1 MSHQLLLDIS
11 IIFSL
16 VAGTVFLG
24 YVVTIILPFV
34 RRTPDEHG
42 DPAAFEWHFVVP
54 CRDEEAVIGET
65 VGYLRETFP
74 EATVWVIDDD
84 SEDATADIVRRAASD
99 LGGVELIQ
107 RRRPNARTGK
117 AHALNHAWSIIRET
131 IPAERRAT
139 TVLAVVDADGRPSA
153 NLLEVAAGPELFGSD
168 EIGAVQVEVR
178 MSNRVVMEPLEGRG
192 RFANLVAR
200 TFVRMQDLE
209 FRGPIS
215 AIQMSRRYTG
225 TVNVGG
231 NGQLTRLSALD
242 AIAEGEGP
250 WRGSLLEDFELGLH
264 FLLGGWKNAYT
275 TAAWVDQEALYSLR
289 RYIVQRARW
298 SQGTMQCFR
307 YIPKIWGSSRLGNLG
322 AMELTYFL
330 LQPWVQVLGT
340 IFYPIPVIAMIVN
353 AVTDGLPRPR
363 RRLAAGG
370 LRRDRRRR
378 VRDLGLPLPAAL
390 RAGGRP
396 PHRRR
401 LGARLPRLRLPDL
414 RGRLAGRHPAR
425 PPADRLGQDHPQ
437 RGDGRGRTARV
448 AHELTEFRR
457 RAPGAAAG
465 TGPLG
470 WGGRPGKPRSI
481 VHGYD
486 GRGFFMPA
494 DGVHAGRSTT
504 THRRIP
510 HPQRQISAERL
521 ESPHPRERHSS
532 GSSRSP
538 AGLHP
543 P

>member
-84 SEDATADIVRRAASD
+84 SEDATADIVRRAAAD

-139 TVLAVVDADGRPSA
+139 TILAVVDADGRPSG

-168 EIGAVQVEVR
+168 GIGAVQVEVR

-192 RFANLVAR
+192 RFANLLAR

-242 AIAEGEGP
+242 AIAEGDGP

-353 AVTDGLPRPR
+353 TVTN
-363 RRLAAGG
+363 
-370 LRRDRRRR
+370 
-378 VRDLGLPLPAAL
+378 
-390 RAGGRP
+390 
-396 PHRRR
+396 
-401 LGARLPRLRLPDL
+401 
-414 RGRLAGRHPAR
+414 
-425 PPADRLGQDHPQ
+425 
-437 RGDGRGRTARV
+437 
-448 AHELTEFRR
+448 
-457 RAPGAAAG
+457 
-465 TGPLG
+465 
-470 WGGRPGKPRSI
+470 
-481 VHGYD
+481 
-486 GRGFFMPA
+486 
-494 DGVHAGRSTT
+494 
-504 THRRIP
+504 
-510 HPQRQISAERL
+510 
-521 ESPHPRERHSS
+521 
-532 GSSRSP
+532 P
-538 AGLHP
+538 AGLMDYLAHGGAWLLALYVVIGVGEFAIWGFLYRQRCEREADLRTAAGWGFGYLVYVYLIYVVAWRAVIQLVRRQTGWAKTIRNAETVEAGQLVSRTS
-543 P
+543 